1 VKPDNSSSLLLPVSF
16 PIVGAVNVALV
27 LKYVEVELIDRQGKE
42 AHGYHSSLD
51 IYILSHQL
59 AFCQFWYW

>member
-1 VKPDNSSSLLLPVSF
+1 VS
-16 PIVGAVNVALV
+16 AVNVALV

-51 IYILSHQL
+51 IYILSHL
-59 AFCQFWYW
+59 VNTIDKHCSSLS